1 MNQELRMGVARRPP
15 QRAGWTCAA
24 VLLLPLLVP
33 LPALAD
39 RWLALRLPP
48 RTQSEWVIQDGRVNG
63 VPTQVQQLES
73 ELGPEELLGFF
84 SREWTGLG
92 GLPKAGT
99 QRGWRTLALQRDPL
113 QVVLQVQ
120 PASGNSNGGGGSLAL
135 LSQMNLRDRQ
145 TDFVPAEL
153 PTLPSTRITQVTESH
168 DGARR
173 SRLVQLA
180 SDAGFDL
187 TQQRLRAHWQRGG
200 WRPTHDS
207 AAGPTRTG
215 NSAGNFA
222 ATATTR
228 QWLASY
234 DQANAS
240 LDVVMAQAPGSG
252 QVLMTIHLLDTRP

>member
-1 MNQELRMGVARRPP
+1 MRQHFSSSVQYRLPP
-15 QRAGWTCAA
+15 LAAWACAA
-24 VLLLPLLVP
+24 ALLAPLLMP

-39 RWLALRLPP
+39 NWLDLRLPP
-48 RTQSEWVIQDGRVNG
+48 RTQSEWVIQNGRVNG
-63 VPTQVQQLES
+63 LPTQVQQLES
-73 ELGPEELLGFF
+73 ELGPDELLGFF
-84 SREWTGLG
+84 SREWVALG
-92 GLPKAGT
+92 GLPKAGL

-120 PASGNSNGGGGSLAL
+120 PATGGGSTAL

-145 TDFVPAEL
+145 TDFVPPEL
-153 PTLPSTRITQVTESH
+153 PTLPSTRVTQVTESH

-187 TQQRLRAHWQRGG
+187 TEQRLRAHWQRQG

-207 AAGPTRTG
+207 AAVAANNATKLTR
-215 NSAGNFA
+215 A
-222 ATATTR
+222 APGGTR

-234 DQANAS
+234 DQANVS
-240 LDVVMAQAPGSG
+240 LDVVMAQAPGSA
-252 QVLMTIHLLDTRP
+252 QVLLTVHLLDTRP